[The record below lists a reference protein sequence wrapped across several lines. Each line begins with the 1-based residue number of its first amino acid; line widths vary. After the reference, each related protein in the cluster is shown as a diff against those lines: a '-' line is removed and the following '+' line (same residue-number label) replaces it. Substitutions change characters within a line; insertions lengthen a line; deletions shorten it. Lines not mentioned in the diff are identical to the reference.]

1 MSDHEDEG
9 TMMFGESKRRDVG
22 YTIWKEIVGT
32 MIGIA
37 PFAIA
42 FFLWMSSVQ
51 TRLAVLEEART
62 SQSYRDTA
70 QDASLNASIARIET
84 AQTEVKLAVRDLEKY
99 MRDNTIRR

>member
-1 MSDHEDEG
+1 
-9 TMMFGESKRRDVG
+9 MFGEAKRRDVG

-70 QDASLNASIARIET
+70 QDATFTAGIARIEN
-84 AQTEVKLAVRDLEKY
+84 AQTEMKQAVRDLEKY
-99 MRDNTIRR
+99 LRDNTIRR

>member
-1 MSDHEDEG
+1 
-9 TMMFGESKRRDVG
+9 
-22 YTIWKEIVGT
+22 
-32 MIGIA
+32 
-37 PFAIA
+37 
-42 FFLWMSSVQ
+42 MSSVQ

-62 SQSYRDTA
+62 TQSYRDTA